1 MTDDER
7 AHEHEPAQEPV
18 GPGTTAGGGE
28 VRAGRRVDPDEGQGP
43 KPPQE
48 GVEQTEAR
56 T

>member
-7 AHEHEPAQEPV
+7 AHEHEPDPEPV

-28 VRAGRRVDPDEGQGP
+28 VRAGRRVDADEGQRP
-43 KPPQE
+43 KPQQE
-48 GVEQTEAR
+48 RVEQTEAG